1 MKYAVLASLSLLLA
15 STALQ
20 AQTPQPVAGK
30 DYVEIP
36 NGRPLDPVDGK
47 VVVEEFFNYVC
58 PACFGFEPFLL
69 SWSAK
74 LPPYATLVHIPATFR
89 ADFMP
94 YARGYYAA
102 QVLGI
107 ADKAHAAVYDAIHVK
122 KTLPSEGQ
130 KSDEEKIAAFYAGYG
145 VDQAQFLAT
154 MKSFGVDTKV
164 RRATEYMTRA
174 KVPATPTI
182 VVNGRY
188 LVKGSSNEQILQIAS
203 ALIEKEHT
211 AKPAN

>member
-1 MKYAVLASLSLLLA
+1 MKYAVLVSLSLLLA

-130 KSDEEKIAAFYAGYG
+130 KPDEEKIAAFYAGYG

-203 ALIEKEHT
+203 ALIEKEHA

>member
-1 MKYAVLASLSLLLA
+1 MKYAALAMLSILLA
-15 STALQ
+15 STALE
-20 AQTPQPVAGK
+20 AQTTQPVAGK

-36 NGRPLDPVDGK
+36 NGKPLDAVDGK

-58 PACFGFEPFLL
+58 PACFGFEPYLVA
-69 SWSAK
+69 WSAK
-74 LPPYATLVHIPATFR
+74 LPPYATLVHIPASFR
-89 ADFMP
+89 ADFVP

-107 ADKAHAAVYDAIHVK
+107 ADKAHGAVYDAIHVK

-130 KSDEEKIAAFYAGYG
+130 KPDEEKIAAFYAGFG
-145 VDQAQFLAT
+145 GDQAQVLAT
-154 MKSFGVDTKV
+154 MRSFGVDAKV
-164 RRATEYMTRA
+164 RRATDYMTRI
-174 KVPATPTI
+174 KVPATPTV

-188 LVKGSSNEQILQIAS
+188 LIKAGSNEQILQIAS
-203 ALIEKEHT
+203 YLIEKEHA